1 MTRRDPDLGGI
12 RPARQWGFS
21 VDDMDAVQ
29 QQHDRQA
36 RRLRRAFA
44 VGLVVLWI
52 LGVVV
57 GWSAASL
64 GWWT

>member
-36 RRLRRAFA
+36 RRCRWTVA
-44 VGLVVLWI
+44 VLAVLAV
-52 LGVVV
+52 LAVVV
-57 GWSAASL
+57 AVAAVL